1 MGERDRRLERAPRDP
16 GPVSGEHIKGRGRT
30 LTYGLFGEGL
40 SILRDPSLG
49 IAEIHTRGA
58 DLASKSEIAYQGGV
72 LDPMEL

>member
-1 MGERDRRLERAPRDP
+1 MGERDRRSERAPRDP
-16 GPVSGEHIKGRGRT
+16 APVLGEHIKGRGGT

-49 IAEIHTRGA
+49 ITEIHTRGA
-58 DLASKSEIAYQGGV
+58 DLAYKSERDYQGGV